1 MQDEAHLRI
10 QQHRV
15 ARLGHSQK
23 EDRIWDQNP
32 VNDNS
37 YPPPQRK
44 DLCSQKPSSH
54 LTPGVKDRPL
64 KTRIRKLFNF
74 PCSVYGKSLMLSIG
88 FEALLV
94 IIMQSVIVV
103 LYFRSLRDTPL
114 FPASGNPLD
123 ALPPYLDPRNQ
134 SRSIPAYMIVFVF
147 AQLFQLALAWDAIR
161 AQNTIEII
169 SIVAFNLCCFAYSI
183 FEISQIQSSLC
194 LVNSDSGSC
203 TFDFIV
209 ADKSQELLT
218 SLTPFLIVIIAVIG
232 LTQCAVT
239 WLSYQLFQ
247 EFGWKIYK
255 KIGADPNMKIMYRA
269 YQIYL
274 VLIKIDL
281 FFFVGFSIQF
291 IYLTLTKRQT
301 DPEYWLTI
309 VVLPIT
315 VVILYVAVYAVRHE
329 SRRWMTAFLFA
340 MHGGVAYFIFKVVR
354 MWVGDQDQIGKYAGV
369 RYFLTLFASLCLIAI
384 LATIVNAAVC
394 FRNFGKGLKPHII
407 KDNREANNSASAT
420 GERVMEID

>member
-1 MQDEAHLRI
+1 MVL
-10 QQHRV
+10 
-15 ARLGHSQK
+15 K
-23 EDRIWDQNP
+23 EKLNLHGKIGCA
-32 VNDNS
+32 
-37 YPPPQRK
+37 
-44 DLCSQKPSSH
+44 LCIV
-54 LTPGVKDRPL
+54 GAV
-64 KTRIRKLFNF
+64 
-74 PCSVYGKSLMLSIG
+74 
-88 FEALLV
+88 
-94 IIMQSVIVV
+94 VIVLHAPAQAAVTDIDEFKHFV
-103 LYFRSLRDTPL
+103 LQP
-114 FPASGNPLD
+114 
-123 ALPPYLDPRNQ
+123 
-134 SRSIPAYMIVFVF
+134 
-147 AQLFQLALAWDAIR
+147 
-161 AQNTIEII
+161 
-169 SIVAFNLCCFAYSI
+169 
-183 FEISQIQSSLC
+183 
-194 LVNSDSGSC
+194 
-203 TFDFIV
+203 